1 MPANTPD
8 LAPLSNAS
16 PGAAG
21 QLSSGLAL
29 AGLTAAS
36 FALSGPLATRLIAAG
51 WSPTAA
57 VVARIAL
64 AAALLIAPAL
74 RLLHGRWDEL
84 RRYGVDIVAYGM
96 VAVAGTQLAYFVAVS
111 RLPVATALLVEFLAP
126 VVVLGWFW
134 AARGQRPSGRTMV
147 GGALAI
153 AGLVPVLGVGATG
166 DDGLDP
172 VGIGC
177 ALLAMCGLAYYFV
190 VSSAD
195 KPGLPP
201 MVLACGGLVVGS
213 LTLALVAGVG
223 VLPLATSTT
232 SPVYAG
238 TALPWWLAVTL
249 LGVVTAA
256 LAYSTGIAAARR
268 LGGRLA
274 SFVALSE
281 VVLAALFAALLLG
294 QQPSWGQVVGGTI
307 ILGGIV
313 LVKLGETP
321 AHHDA
326 GPGIG
331 TRDDSAVVPPDT
343 GTDLP
348 VGS

>member
-1 MPANTPD
+1 MATNAPDAPPYAATRPAPT
-8 LAPLSNAS
+8 A
-16 PGAAG
+16 
-21 QLSSGLAL
+21 QMTIGLAL
-29 AGLTAAS
+29 AAVTAAS
-36 FALSGPLATRLIAAG
+36 FALSGPLATQLIRAG
-51 WSPTAA
+51 WTPTAA
-57 VVARIAL
+57 VLARIAL

-74 RLLHGRWDEL
+74 RVLGGRWDVV
-84 RRYGVDIVAYGM
+84 RRHAVDMLVYGA
-96 VAVAGTQLAYFVAVS
+96 VAVGGTQLAYFLAVS

-134 AARGQRPSGRTMV
+134 VAHGQRPSGRTLV

-153 AGLVPVLGVGATG
+153 VGLVPVLGVGAG
-166 DDGLDP
+166 ADLDP

-201 MVLACGGLVVGS
+201 MVLACGGLLVGS
-213 LTLALVAGVG
+213 VALGLVGAVG
-223 VLPLATSTT
+223 VLPLATSTQ

-238 TALPWWLAVTL
+238 VAVPWWVAVAVI
-249 LGVVTAA
+249 GVVTAA

-281 VVLAALFAALLLG
+281 VVLATGFAAVLLG
-294 QQPSWGQVVGGTI
+294 QRPTWGQVVGGTI
-307 ILGGIV
+307 ILAGIV

-321 AHHDA
+321 TRARVSPA
-326 GPGIG
+326 APASGPEAA
-331 TRDDSAVVPPDT
+331 TRVRRLT
-343 GTDLP
+343 
-348 VGS
+348 

>member
-1 MPANTPD
+1 MSWVMAQTAPDAPPYAPTRPAPTGQMTVGLM
-8 LAPLSNAS
+8 LAAV
-16 PGAAG
+16 
-21 QLSSGLAL
+21 
-29 AGLTAAS
+29 TAAS
-36 FALSGPLATRLIAAG
+36 FALSGPLATQLIRSG
-51 WSPTAA
+51 WTPTAA
-57 VVARIAL
+57 VLARIAL

-74 RLLHGRWDEL
+74 RVLGGRWDVL
-84 RRYGVDIVAYGM
+84 RRHAVDMLVYGA
-96 VAVAGTQLAYFVAVS
+96 VAVGGTQLAYFLAVS

-134 AARGQRPSGRTMV
+134 VAHGQRPTRMTLV

-153 AGLVPVLGVGATG
+153 AGLVPVLGVGASA
-166 DDGLDP
+166 LDP

-190 VSSAD
+190 VSSAE

-201 MVLACGGLVVGS
+201 MVLACGGLLVGS
-213 LTLALVAGVG
+213 IALGLVGAVG
-223 VLPLATSTT
+223 VLPLATSSE

-238 TALPWWLAVTL
+238 VAVPWWAAIAV
-249 LGVVTAA
+249 LGAVTAA

-281 VVLAALFAALLLG
+281 VVLATGFAAVLLG
-294 QQPSWGQVVGGTI
+294 QRPTWGQLVGGTI
-307 ILGGIV
+307 ILAGIV

-321 AHHDA
+321 TRARVSTTAA
-326 GPGIG
+326 GSGPEAA
-331 TRDDSAVVPPDT
+331 TRVRRLT
-343 GTDLP
+343 
-348 VGS
+348 